1 MPNNVIK
8 DPLLR
13 LAYWRHTSNEFL
25 KNNPEQTAVATL
37 NGPARSVPSVT
48 PLADITLLP
57 GGLLALSHYET
68 IKVWDLSN
76 QQCAMM
82 LNGHTDVV
90 RTVTL
95 LADGLLA
102 SRSDDMTIKVWDMS
116 KPDGQQCVATLV
128 GHYRAVHSIKL
139 LPDGLLV
146 SYSYDTTIKLWNIM
160 SPNESIKQID

>member
-1 MPNNVIK
+1 
-8 DPLLR
+8 
-13 LAYWRHTSNEFL
+13 
-25 KNNPEQTAVATL
+25 
-37 NGPARSVPSVT
+37 
-48 PLADITLLP
+48 
-57 GGLLALSHYET
+57 
-68 IKVWDLSN
+68 
-76 QQCAMM
+76 MM